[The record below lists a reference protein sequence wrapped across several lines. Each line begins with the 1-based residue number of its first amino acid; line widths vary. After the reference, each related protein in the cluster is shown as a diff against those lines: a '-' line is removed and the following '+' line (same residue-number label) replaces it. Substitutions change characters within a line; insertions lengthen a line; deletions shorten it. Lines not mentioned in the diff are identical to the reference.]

1 VNVFV
6 FDVETVPD
14 VESGKR
20 IYDLQGLPD
29 PDVIRAMEQLR
40 LQQTGNTFMAHHL
53 QRIVA
58 ISVVLSSADTLRV
71 WSLGSS
77 DSDEKELLERFFA
90 GLERYNP
97 TLVSWNGSG
106 FDLPVIQFRSLLHGV
121 DAHHYWQTG
130 DEDTSFR
137 YNNYLSRFHW
147 RHIDLMDVLAAYQP
161 RAYAKLDH
169 IATMLGFPGKQGMDG
184 SMVCD
189 AWLAG
194 EVKSIR
200 DYCET
205 DALNTYL
212 VYLCFEKMRGKLSEG
227 VYQRKIEQVRSC
239 LEEAEK
245 PHLAEFLRQWPAS
258 G

>member
-1 VNVFV
+1 MNVFV
-6 FDVETVPD
+6 FDVEAVPD
-14 VESGKR
+14 IESGKK
-20 IYDLQGLPD
+20 IHDLQGLED
-29 PDVIRAMEQLR
+29 LDVIRALEQLR
-40 LQQTGNTFMAHHL
+40 SQQTGNTFMPHYL

-58 ISVVLSSADTLRV
+58 ISVVLSSADTFRV
-71 WSLGSS
+71 WSLGSPG
-77 DSDEKELLERFFA
+77 SDEKELLERFFA

-147 RHIDLMDVLAAYQP
+147 RHIDLMDVLAGYQA
-161 RAYAKLDH
+161 RAFAKLDH
-169 IATMLGFPGKQGMDG
+169 IATMLGFPGKTGMDG
-184 SMVCD
+184 SKVCE
-189 AWLAG
+189 AWLDG
-194 EVKSIR
+194 EIEAIR
-200 DYCET
+200 NYCET

-212 VYLCFEKMRGKLSEG
+212 VYLCFEKMRGKLSQGMYE
-227 VYQRKIEQVRSC
+227 QKIEQAKAS
-239 LEEAEK
+239 LAEAQK
-245 PHLAEFLRQWPAS
+245 PHFDEFLRRWTS

>member
-1 VNVFV
+1 MNVFV
-6 FDVETVPD
+6 FDTETVLD
-14 VESGKR
+14 TESGKR
-20 IYDLQGLPD
+20 IYDLQGLSD
-29 PDVIRAMEQLR
+29 PDVIRAIEHVR
-40 LQQTGNTFMAHHL
+40 NQQTGSTFMPHYL

-58 ISVVLSSADTLRV
+58 ISVVLSTADTFRV
-71 WSLGSS
+71 WSLGSPAS
-77 DSDEKELLERFFA
+77 NEKELLERFFA
-90 GLERYNP
+90 GLEKYNP

-130 DEDTSFR
+130 DGDTSFR

-147 RHIDLMDVLAAYQP
+147 RHIDLMDVLAAYQS
-161 RAYAKLDH
+161 RAFAKLDH

-184 SMVCD
+184 SMVCE

-194 EVKSIR
+194 KLESIR
-200 DYCET
+200 NYCET

-227 VYQRKIEQVRSC
+227 GYQKKIEQVQTF
-239 LEEAEK
+239 LGKAEK
-245 PHLAEFLRQWPAS
+245 PYLKDFLQQWTS